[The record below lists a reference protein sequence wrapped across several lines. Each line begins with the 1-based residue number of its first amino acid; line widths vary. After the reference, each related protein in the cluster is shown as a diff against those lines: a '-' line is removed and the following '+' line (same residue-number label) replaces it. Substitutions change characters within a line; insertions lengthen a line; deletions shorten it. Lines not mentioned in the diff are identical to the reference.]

1 MLSRSSD
8 LFFNSLDLVTI
19 KMVENKLKIKKHA
32 SPSTVLVKF
41 KIQGSQQEK
50 SGIPSIHHFIF
61 LSIFLL

>member
-1 MLSRSSD
+1 M
-8 LFFNSLDLVTI
+8 TI

-61 LSIFLL
+61 LSIFLLWFFNFQAQNHSNI